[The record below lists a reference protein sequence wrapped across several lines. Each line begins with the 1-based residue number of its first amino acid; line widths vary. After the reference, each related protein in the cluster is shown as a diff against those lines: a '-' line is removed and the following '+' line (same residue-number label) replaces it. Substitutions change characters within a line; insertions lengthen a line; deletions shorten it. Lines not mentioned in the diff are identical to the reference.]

1 MKKRYKFI
9 ALVGVAAA
17 GAYAANKIRK
27 TQARQPVVSAP
38 LPEVKAELPKVPP
51 KSGLSKTVIASY
63 KTQIAEM
70 AKTLDPN
77 STITLVHYFATDESK
92 GQEAEVIMKAAGHEE
107 VASTARTM
115 YKKAVKAD
123 AQSILDAVI
132 FAAETAKTHKL
143 NYLGWDFSK

>member
-1 MKKRYKFI
+1 MKKRTKFI

-27 TQARQPVVSAP
+27 TQTRQPVISAP
-38 LPEVKAELPKVPP
+38 LPDVKAELPKVPP
-51 KSGLSKTVIASY
+51 KSGLSKSLTASY

-70 AKTLDPN
+70 AKTLDPK
-77 STITLVHYFATDESK
+77 SKITLIHYFATDESK
-92 GQEAEVIMKAAGHEE
+92 GHEAEVIMVAAGHEL
-107 VASTARTM
+107 VVGSARTI
-115 YKKAVKAD
+115 YKKAVQAD

-143 NYLGWDFSK
+143 NYLGWDFSE